1 MHFHRHLPTRSFLF
15 LAGILFLSPVPSLRA
30 QEFRRELDLSGLW
43 RFEIRDDPRYADPSY
58 DDSGW
63 ETVKVPDLWENNGF
77 PGYDGCAWYRLEFKI
92 PKSCRH
98 KPLFLQLG
106 AIDDIDRTYLNGVLI
121 GGQGEFPP
129 QVKTAWNVKR
139 VYRVPP
145 ECVHYGGRNVLAVR
159 VYDMWMGGGIVEGE
173 IGLFSKIKNPELD
186 WTLQQGWKFAMGDDP
201 RRASADFDDSK
212 WETVDLPTF
221 WESCGHSDYNGFAWY
236 RKTFEI
242 PSKLADEKLILL
254 LGRID
259 DADQT
264 YLNGVM
270 IGQTGRIKLDEEA
283 WWGSYMAERAYYLPD
298 DLLKRNQPNVISV
311 RVLDTG
317 AGGGIYQGPIGIITR
332 EKYLR
337 TQNRGK

>member
-1 MHFHRHLPTRSFLF
+1 MLFLRHLSSRSSAALS
-15 LAGILFLSPVPSLRA
+15 AILLLSIVPALRG
-30 QEFRRELDLSGLW
+30 QDFRCELDFSGPW
-43 RFEIRDDPRYADPSY
+43 KFEIRDDPRFADPSY

-77 PGYDGCAWYRLEFKI
+77 PGYDGYAWYRLEFEVPNSLK
-92 PKSCRH
+92 KR
-98 KPLFLQLG
+98 PLFIRLG

-129 QVKTAWNVKR
+129 QVRTAWNVKR
-139 VYRVPP
+139 MYRVPP
-145 ECVHYGGRNVLAVR
+145 ECVRYGGRNVLAVR
-159 VYDMWMGGGIVEGE
+159 VYDLWMGGGIVEGE
-173 IGLFSKIKNPELD
+173 VGLFSKIKNPALD
-186 WTLQQGWKFAMGDDP
+186 HPLGRGWKFATGDGP
-201 RRASADFDDSK
+201 ARATVEFDDSK
-212 WETVDLPTF
+212 WETVDLPAY
-221 WESCGHSDYNGFAWY
+221 WESCGHADYNGFAWY

-242 PSKLADEKLILL
+242 PAALAADKLILL
-254 LGRID
+254 MGRID

-270 IGQTGRIKLDEEA
+270 IGQTGRIRLEEEA

-298 DLLKRNQPNVISV
+298 DLLRRGQPNVIAV

-317 AGGGIYQGPIGIITR
+317 AGGGIYQGPIGLMTR

-337 TQNRGK
+337 YQNRGK